1 MIFTNATKSAKEVSE
16 SIILHKIL
24 ILNAIEVQSSES
36 LRLLL
41 ILPFA
46 FRNKLSHGTDLHRE
60 IVELEVKHSLYLN
73 LCHREHTG
81 KTKGNDLPAKQI

>member
-1 MIFTNATKSAKEVSE
+1 MAQNLKRSFRIDHPSE
-16 SIILHKIL
+16 NINFKQQFRS
-24 ILNAIEVQSSES
+24 IEVQSSES

-60 IVELEVKHSLYLN
+60 IVELEVKPSLYLN